1 MPKLAAIQPLSD
13 NVINQIAAGEVIE
26 RPASI
31 VRELLENSLDAG
43 ATKITIELREGGI
56 DYILLHDDGYGIPR
70 DELRLALL
78 RHCTS
83 KLTDAE
89 ELSSIGTLGFR
100 GEALASISSVAEIAI
115 TSRTA
120 DQPHGWRIDV
130 RPGSGMSQLREE
142 GHPVGTTIE
151 VRNLFSTTPARRR
164 FLKQVRTEFLHVQ
177 KFVRRAGFCYPE
189 VAFTLTHGLK
199 KNLLLPEPINAA
211 AIDRRRRTLFG
222 SDFVDHSI
230 AIEFSTPELT
240 VCGWVGTA
248 EYARQNSDL
257 QFVTINRRVV
267 RDRHVAHA
275 VRMAYDTYIEEGR
288 YPAYALQLEMP
299 EGVVDVNV
307 HPGKVEVRLHDPR
320 GIHDIVYA
328 AVKQTLSRADSSHKE
343 WSSPMTSGQTTV
355 ESPRVDLGGRARA
368 YSRQYATQSFSS
380 PPLLAVANNLL
391 AIIANRFALAD
402 DNGSIFVTDLHA
414 AITDMVRTRLD
425 RGERQSRPLLVPEV
439 LDLQV
444 SDDRIEV
451 LTELGVEFGRI
462 GEKTLVFRAVPI
474 FIREIDPGAFA
485 ACLLANDGAVLVET
499 DGVSTAAA
507 VGFRAPTTMV
517 ERRRWF
523 AQLVSQLD
531 TLGLSLADYNILLT
545 PENLAGLF
553 GTQ

>member
-1 MPKLAAIQPLSD
+1 MSKQAEIQPLSD

-43 ATKITIELREGGI
+43 ATKITIELRVGGI
-56 DYILLHDDGYGIPR
+56 EYIRLHDDGYGIPR
-70 DELRLALL
+70 GQLHLALS

-83 KLTDAE
+83 KLTNAE
-89 ELSSIGTLGFR
+89 QLSSIGTLGFR

-120 DQPHGWRIDV
+120 DQPHGWRIEV
-130 RPGSGMSQLREE
+130 RPGARMSQLRAE

-151 VRNLFSTTPARRR
+151 VRNLFATTPARRR

-189 VAFTLTHGLK
+189 VAFTLIHGLK

-211 AIDRRRRTLFG
+211 AVERRRRTLFG

-230 AIEFSTPELT
+230 PIEFITPEVTLR
-240 VCGWVGTA
+240 GWVGTA

-275 VRMAYDTYIEEGR
+275 VRMAYDTFIEEGR
-288 YPAYALQLEMP
+288 YPAYAVQLEMP

-320 GIHDIVYA
+320 RIHDIVYA
-328 AVKQTLSRADSSHKE
+328 AVKQTLSGADSSHKE
-343 WSSPMTSGQTTV
+343 WSSPITSGQTEV
-355 ESPRVDLGGRARA
+355 ESPRMDPGRRAQA
-368 YSRQYATQSFSS
+368 YSHQRATQLFSS
-380 PPLLAVANNLL
+380 SPLLAVANNLL
-391 AIIANRFALAD
+391 AIIENRFALTD
-402 DNGSIFVTDLHA
+402 DNGAIFVTDLHA
-414 AITDMVRTRLD
+414 AITDVVRTRLD
-425 RGERQSRPLLVPEV
+425 RGERKSRPLLVPEV
-439 LDLQV
+439 LDIQV
-444 SDDRIEV
+444 SDDRIDV
-451 LTELGVEFGRI
+451 LTGLGVELGRI
-462 GEKTLVFRAVPI
+462 GEETLVLRAVPI
-474 FIREIDPGAFA
+474 FIREIDPSAFA
-485 ACLLANDGAVLVET
+485 DCLLANDGTVLVEA
-499 DGVSTAAA
+499 DGVAAAAA

-523 AQLVSQLD
+523 AQLVGQFD
-531 TLGLSLADYNILLT
+531 TLGLSLGNYNILLT
-545 PENLAGLF
+545 PENVAGLF
-553 GTQ
+553 GT